1 MSFTAVA
8 VGRQPNVQD
17 TFLTC
22 ARRQAARVTL
32 FLMNGYQLKGQIVGF
47 DAFVVV
53 LMTGDKQQVIYKHA
67 ISTIA
72 PERAIS
78 LETEERAQ

>member
-1 MSFTAVA
+1 MQKTH
-8 VGRQPNVQD
+8 NLQD
-17 TFLTC
+17 LFLSR
-22 ARRQAARVTL
+22 ARLDKANVTL